1 MSSQVTNHW
10 SVDHV
15 SMVTEIL
22 RHPDATGLLGTVR
35 NAMREVA
42 NSEVSHSHSMTAQGF
57 RKSGNKKKRERME
70 LGEASLD
77 LEGLLAE
84 TENTTN

>member
-1 MSSQVTNHW
+1 
-10 SVDHV
+10 
-15 SMVTEIL
+15 MVTEIL

-57 RKSGNKKKRERME
+57 RKQKKGIE
-70 LGEASLD
+70 LGEACLD
-77 LEGLLAE
+77 LEGLLVE